1 VVVTGT
7 SPTARQRE
15 LGARLRALR
24 NDHDMT
30 VEEVAEK
37 LLCSATKIS
46 RLETGARRP
55 SLRDVRDLCE
65 LYEVGE
71 SASAELMR
79 LAREARAAGWWT
91 QYDDLNLDPL
101 IGLEE
106 AATDIT
112 CYSMN
117 YIPGLLQTEEYAQG
131 IIKTI
136 APKMDP
142 QIVAQRVEARMRRQQ
157 VLAKDGPPR
166 YQVLLDES
174 VLRRGVGGPV
184 VMAAQLDRVLAA
196 VARKNAVVQV
206 IPFDAGA
213 YVAADGYFV
222 LLEFAEERDLW
233 PVVFIEGLAGNQYL
247 ERKVDIA
254 RFRETIDYLRAR
266 ALSSAESVKLM
277 TKVRNILRQQGN
289 NYAQGLYASQGR
301 NVRVVCRGSGL
312 ARFPH
317 V

>member
-1 VVVTGT
+1 MTGT

-15 LGARLRALR
+15 LGTRMRGLR
-24 NDHDMT
+24 NEHNMT

-65 LYEVGE
+65 LYEVDE
-71 SASAELMR
+71 STSAELMS

-91 QYDDLNLDPL
+91 QYNDLNLDPL

-112 CYSMN
+112 CYAMN
-117 YIPGLLQTEEYAQG
+117 YIPGLLQTKEYAQG
-131 IIKTI
+131 IIETI

-157 VLAKDGPPR
+157 VLEKDSPPG

-174 VLRRGVGGPV
+174 VLRRGVGGPAT
-184 VMAAQLDRVLAA
+184 MAAQIDKVLAA
-196 VARKNAVVQV
+196 VTRGKVIVQI

-222 LLEFAEERDLW
+222 LLEFAEGSDLW

-247 ERKVDIA
+247 DRKVDIA

-266 ALSSAESVKLM
+266 ALSSADSVKLM

-289 NYAQGLYASQGR
+289 NFALGLYLSLGR
-301 NVRVVCRGSGL
+301 NVRVGCRGSGL
-312 ARFPH
+312 ARFPDL
-317 V
+317 